1 MPKHY
6 RAPGKK
12 KEGNAAKYITRT
24 KAVSYLQI
32 SLAIFR
38 KLCILKGVFPREPKK
53 KVEGNHKT
61 YYHMKDIA
69 FLAHDPLIEK
79 FREIKVQRKKV
90 KKAVAKKNR
99 DLADRLLNRPPTY
112 KLDRLIIERYPSFV
126 DALRDLDDCLTMVH
140 LFAALPAV
148 EGERVQVQRIH
159 NCRRLSH
166 EWQAYISRTN
176 SLRKT
181 FISVKGIYYQAEV
194 QGQTITWLTPH
205 ALQQVLTDDVD
216 FNVMLTFL
224 EFYETLLGFV
234 NFKLY
239 HSINVNYPPILD
251 PRLEAL
257 AAELYAL
264 SRYMSSGRL
273 LGNLE
278 SDGLIG
284 DKETE
289 NSKESSKTDE
299 SELRLAQLQ
308 HQLPSNERG
317 ALMHL
322 VDQSS
327 ADDTEENSA
336 KKCRNLFKSLKFY
349 LSREVPRESL
359 LFIIPAFGGTVSW
372 EGEGSPFDETDEDI
386 SHQIVDRPTQ
396 SHVFLSRKY
405 VQPQWIFDC
414 ANACMILPTEDYI
427 VGRVP
432 PPHLSPFVDYDKEGY
447 VPERAEAIKKMQGA
461 QNQVLPLPG
470 MGEEDQDNSIVEARS
485 EYNEVAEKKRKLE
498 MLEKQYHEEL
508 KMEIEGNTFSN
519 LSSNKADNPPR
530 VVDEDHEELKMEIE
544 GSTFSNLSS
553 NKVDNPPRVVDEDDA
568 EEANEHVDDPIK
580 QAEKDNNDISLA
592 LMSRKKRGLYNAMK
606 RSEERKR
613 SRVELL
619 KERKRKAESSSASAK
634 RR

>member
-6 RAPGKK
+6 RPAGKK

-24 KAVSYLQI
+24 KAVKYLQI
-32 SLAIFR
+32 SLAVFR

-79 FREIKVQRKKV
+79 FRLAICGCLIAAHENPGLSVCMID
-90 KKAVAKKNR
+90 NI
-99 DLADRLLNRPPTY
+99 DLW
-112 KLDRLIIERYPSFV
+112 
-126 DALRDLDDCLTMVH
+126 
-140 LFAALPAV
+140 
-148 EGERVQVQRIH
+148 
-159 NCRRLSH
+159 LSH

-194 QGQTITWLTPH
+194 QGQKITWLTPH

-273 LGNLE
+273 PGNPE
-278 SDGLIG
+278 SNGLIE

-289 NSKESSKTDE
+289 NNKESSKTDE

-308 HQLPSNERG
+308 HQLPANEPG

-322 VDQSS
+322 VEEST
-327 ADDTEENSA
+327 ADDTEEESV
-336 KKCRNLFKSLKFY
+336 KECRTLFKDLKFY

-372 EGEGSPFDETDEDI
+372 EGEGSPFDETDQDI
-386 SHQIVDRPTQ
+386 THQIVDRPTQ
-396 SHVFLSRKY
+396 SHVFLSRHY

-414 ANACMILPTEDYI
+414 VNILKVIPTDDYI

-432 PPHLSPFVDYDKEGY
+432 PPHISPFVDNDKEGHIPDY
-447 VPERAEAIKKMQGA
+447 AVTLEGYKSAG
-461 QNQVLPLPG
+461 QNQVMPLPG
-470 MGEEDQDNSIVEARS
+470 LGDEDLGNSIVEAKS
-485 EYNEVAEKKRKLE
+485 EHNEFAKKKKELEMQEKK
-498 MLEKQYHEEL
+498 YHEEL
-508 KMEIEGNTFSN
+508 KMEIEGTTFSN
-519 LSSNKADNPPR
+519 LSNKKADSAAD
-530 VVDEDHEELKMEIE
+530 VADED
-544 GSTFSNLSS
+544 
-553 NKVDNPPRVVDEDDA
+553 
-568 EEANEHVDDPIK
+568 EAQAAID
-580 QAEKDNNDISLA
+580 QAEKDADDIAKSVV
-592 LMSRKKRGLYNAMK
+592 SRRKRGLIEAMQI
-606 RSEERKR
+606 SNDRKK
-613 SRVELL
+613 SKVELL
-619 KERKRKAESSSASAK
+619 KQRKKAAESSASAK
-634 RR
+634 AKRR

>member
-6 RAPGKK
+6 RPAGKK

-24 KAVSYLQI
+24 KAVKYLQI
-32 SLAIFR
+32 SLAVFR

-79 FREIKVQRKKV
+79 FREIKVHRKKV
-90 KKAVAKKNR
+90 KKAMAKKNR

-140 LFAALPAV
+140 LFAALPAI

-194 QGQTITWLTPH
+194 QGQKITWLTPH

-273 LGNLE
+273 PGNPE
-278 SDGLIG
+278 SNGLIE

-289 NSKESSKTDE
+289 NNKESSKTDE

-308 HQLPSNERG
+308 HQLPANEPG

-322 VDQSS
+322 VEEST
-327 ADDTEENSA
+327 ADDTEEESV
-336 KKCRNLFKSLKFY
+336 KECRTLFKDLKFY

-372 EGEGSPFDETDEDI
+372 EGEGAPFDETDQDI
-386 SHQIVDRPTQ
+386 THQIVDRPTQ
-396 SHVFLSRKY
+396 SHVFLSRHY

-414 ANACMILPTEDYI
+414 VNILKVIPTDDYI

-432 PPHLSPFVDYDKEGY
+432 PPHISPFVDNDKEGHIPDY
-447 VPERAEAIKKMQGA
+447 AVTLEGYKSAG
-461 QNQVLPLPG
+461 QNQVMPLPG
-470 MGEEDQDNSIVEARS
+470 LGDEDLGSSIVEAKS
-485 EYNEVAEKKRKLE
+485 EHNEFAKKKKELEMQEKK
-498 MLEKQYHEEL
+498 YHEEL
-508 KMEIEGNTFSN
+508 KMEIEGTTFSN
-519 LSSNKADNPPR
+519 LSNKKADSAAD
-530 VVDEDHEELKMEIE
+530 V
-544 GSTFSNLSS
+544 T
-553 NKVDNPPRVVDEDDA
+553 DEDDETQA
-568 EEANEHVDDPIK
+568 AME
-580 QAEKDNNDISLA
+580 QAEKDADDIAKSVV
-592 LMSRKKRGLYNAMK
+592 SRKKRGLMEAMK
-606 RSEERKR
+606 ISNDRKK
-613 SRVELL
+613 SKVELL
-619 KERKRKAESSSASAK
+619 KQRKKAAESSASAK
-634 RR
+634 AKRR